1 LTSALR
7 SVSLPLMPDFDTA
20 HIRRGTGSLK
30 WDKRPDLQPFW
41 VADMDFQSP
50 PAVVDALQRRV
61 EHGIFGYPVPHAGL
75 EEAILAYLE
84 RRHHTAVPPAQI
96 VHLGGLV
103 PALSLAGRAFAE
115 SGDALMTCT
124 PVYPPFLGIHRD
136 GALDLIT
143 VPHVLD
149 GDRWIFDWQAMEDAV
164 TPRTRLFVLSNP
176 QNPLGRVFS
185 EAEVVQLGEF
195 CARHDLILISDEI
208 HCDLIYDD
216 DATPFFS
223 ALRLPADLAA
233 RSVVLLSPSKTY
245 NIAGL
250 GYAYAVIPDK
260 TLRQRFTQARGHT
273 LAEINCLAYYAAEA
287 AYQHGEPWRRDLIAY
302 LRGNRDLLTSFVRDE
317 LKTVIIPDM
326 EATYLAW
333 LDFRPRGIDEP
344 ASLLEKKVGVFL
356 SDGRFF
362 GEPGHARL
370 NFGCSRSLL
379 QEALDAIASALT

>member
-1 LTSALR
+1 
-7 SVSLPLMPDFDTA
+7 
-20 HIRRGTGSLK
+20 
-30 WDKRPDLQPFW
+30 
-41 VADMDFQSP
+41 
-50 PAVVDALQRRV
+50 
-61 EHGIFGYPVPHAGL
+61 
-75 EEAILAYLE
+75 
-84 RRHHTAVPPAQI
+84 
-96 VHLGGLV
+96 
-103 PALSLAGRAFAE
+103 
-115 SGDALMTCT
+115 MTCT